1 MQFELVKGFLSSI
14 FSCVLVRE
22 TITVKSLGEPVVDTG
37 PRGGGGGG
45 ELLEKVQ
52 KARTELDYFSAN
64 SK

>member
-45 ELLEKVQ
+45 
-52 KARTELDYFSAN
+52 AS
-64 SK
+64 